1 METPPPF
8 RQFILLLLSLQ
19 HETHLPNEFFRG
31 FCLNSSYLKMSL
43 TFPVRAAIAVSHSD
57 K

>member
-8 RQFILLLLSLQ
+8 RQFTPLLLSLQ
-19 HETHLPNEFFRG
+19 RETHLPNEFFRG

-43 TFPVRAAIAVSHSD
+43 TFPVHAAIAVSHSD